1 MKDVCHLFQEK
12 KPGPD
17 MKITHFDHYAGLS
30 ACAADLFVAQ
40 LTKRKDALVCCA
52 TGGSPQGLYQR
63 LSELYSNEA
72 DLFDLLRILKLDEWG
87 GIPMTDPNS
96 CHSYLQ
102 QYVLT
107 PLKIS
112 PERYIAFDSEARNV
126 EGECNRIQQVIDQTG
141 PIDFCILGLGK
152 NGHLGFNEPAPFLQ
166 GDCHIAKLASTTV
179 QHSMVQT
186 MPKTPTFGMTI
197 GLKDILNAKKI
208 LLLITG
214 SHKQEAIKKLMTR
227 EITTQLP
234 ASFLWLH
241 PNVECLIDKTSL

>member
-1 MKDVCHLFQEK
+1 
-12 KPGPD
+12 
-17 MKITHFDHYAGLS
+17 MKITYFEDYAGLS

-40 LTKRKDALVCCA
+40 LRKRKESLVCCA
-52 TGGSPQGLYQR
+52 TGGSPLGFYQR
-63 LSELYSNEA
+63 LIKMHA
-72 DLFDLLRILKLDEWG
+72 TGTDLFDRTRILKLDEWG

-112 PERYIAFDSEARNV
+112 PERYIAFDSEAKNV
-126 EGECNRIQQVIDQTG
+126 EEECKRIQQVIDQTG

-166 GDCHIAKLASTTV
+166 RDCHIAKLASTTV

-241 PNVECLIDKTSL
+241 SNVECLIDRTSL

>member
-1 MKDVCHLFQEK
+1 
-12 KPGPD
+12 
-17 MKITHFDHYAGLS
+17 MKITYFDHYDGLS
-30 ACAADLFVAQ
+30 ENAADLFAGE
-40 LTKRKDALVCCA
+40 LRKKKDALVCCA

-63 LSELYSNEA
+63 LAGINEA
-72 DLFDLLRILKLDEWG
+72 GLFDRMRILKLDEWG

-112 PERYIAFDSEARNV
+112 PERYIAFDSEARSV
-126 EGECNRIQQVIDQTG
+126 EGECKRIQQVIDQNG

-152 NGHLGFNEPAPFLQ
+152 NGHLGFNEPAAFLQ
-166 GDCHIAKLASTTV
+166 RDCHIAKLAAITV

-186 MPKTPTFGMTI
+186 MPKAPTFGMTI
-197 GLKDILNAKKI
+197 GLHDILNAKKI

-234 ASFLWLH
+234 ASLLWLH
-241 PNVECLIDKTSL
+241 SNVECLVDSTSL